1 MDVLRNRIHIMAKSN
16 KKIIKT
22 LLICLLIFLCFF
34 LYKQY
39 QLFDSQFVKQAT
51 IDSSPVKL
59 TEEEQLW
66 LQAHQPIRIAFDGN
80 FPPYSFINESGKLE
94 GISYDTIQLIS
105 QKLNI
110 QLEIDKRYQ
119 WRDIYQATLDGEI
132 DVIAT
137 MVNRPAREF
146 QFVFTQP
153 YVFKS
158 LVIVTHDTNKQLNHR
173 SHLAG
178 KTVALVK
185 GYQYSENI
193 LKEFPSITPY
203 YVKTIHDALVA
214 VETKQVDAAISYF
227 AATYFIQNKYLL
239 SHIKVAAFYDRN
251 SANESIAVRKD
262 KPILA
267 GIFQKGLESISVSEV
282 QLINSKWYPPIKK
295 PIDYQTIRDIVGV
308 FLAILIFLV
317 LWISQIKYQSRKIK
331 ITKNKLLVT
340 NHELNDLK
348 HNLEN
353 QVVQRTKQL
362 ENSERKYRSLVEN
375 LRDEYFFYKH
385 DLDGKFTYLSPSFTS
400 ILGYNTT
407 EGLNH
412 YSCFFS
418 DHEDNRKVV
427 EYKKL
432 SLQGEKSPA
441 YEIEVFDK
449 RGKKHRLSLL
459 ETPLYDDL
467 GQCVG
472 VEGLAHDV
480 TELKQIQDKL
490 NWLSYYDEL
499 TGLANRRLFSEKLEQ
514 LMTLSHRHKQSMALL
529 FLDLNRFKMINDTLG
544 HAIGDEVLIETAKRL
559 KAELRDSD
567 VSARMGGDEFTLI
580 LPNTDAKAA
589 ANVAHKV
596 LQSLLEPY
604 LLKGEN
610 YTVGTSIGIAIYPDD
625 SADAAELLQLA
636 DIAMYHAKKA
646 KSGCSFYTANLK

>member
-1 MDVLRNRIHIMAKSN
+1 MDVLRIIINIMAMSN
-16 KKIIKT
+16 KRIIRI
-22 LLICLLIFLCFF
+22 LFICSLIGFCFF
-34 LYKQY
+34 LFKHYPWYQKQ
-39 QLFDSQFVKQAT
+39 LPKQAT
-51 IDSSPVKL
+51 IVPPSVKL
-59 TEEEQLW
+59 TEDEQLW
-66 LQAHQPIRIAFDGN
+66 LKAHQPVHIAFDGY
-80 FPPYSFINESGKLE
+80 FPPYSFINESGKLD
-94 GISYDTIQLIS
+94 GISYDIIQLIS
-105 QKLNI
+105 QKLKI
-110 QLEIDKRYQ
+110 QLEIDKRNH
-119 WRDIYQATLDGEI
+119 WRDIYQAALDGEI

-137 MVNRPAREF
+137 MVKRPAREF

-158 LVIVTHDTNKQLNHR
+158 LVIVTHNSNQQLKQR
-173 SHLAG
+173 SDLAG
-178 KTVALVK
+178 KTVAIVK

-193 LKEFPSITPY
+193 LKEFPSVTPY
-203 YVKTIHDALVA
+203 YVKTMHDGLVA

-262 KPILA
+262 LAILA
-267 GIFQKGLESISVSEV
+267 GIFQKGLDSISVSEL
-282 QLINSKWYPPIKK
+282 QLIKSKWYPPIKK
-295 PIDYQTIRDIVGV
+295 PIDYQTIRNIVSV
-308 FLAILIFLV
+308 FLSILIFLV

-353 QVVQRTKQL
+353 QVRQRTKQL

-385 DLDGKFTYLSPSFTS
+385 DLNGNFTYLSPSFTS

-412 YSCFFS
+412 YSRFFS
-418 DHEDNRKVV
+418 DHEDNSKVL
-427 EYKKL
+427 EYKAL
-432 SLQGEKSPA
+432 SLQGEKLPA
-441 YEIEVFDK
+441 YEIEIFDK
-449 RGKKHRLSLL
+449 KGKIHRLCLL
-459 ETPLYDDL
+459 ETPLYDEL
-467 GQCVG
+467 GQCSG
-472 VEGLAHDV
+472 IEGLAHDV

-490 NWLSYYDEL
+490 NRLSYYDEL
-499 TGLANRRLFSEKLEQ
+499 TGLANRRLFAEKLEQ
-514 LMTLSHRHKQSMALL
+514 LITLSHRNKQSLALL
-529 FLDLNRFKMINDTLG
+529 FLDLNRFKIINDTFG

-580 LPNTDAKAA
+580 LPNTDVKAA
-589 ANVAHKV
+589 ENVAHKV

-604 LLKGEN
+604 LLQGEN

-625 SADAAELLQLA
+625 STEAAKLLQLA

-646 KSGCSFYTANLK
+646 KIGCSFYSPSLK